1 MISKALGKIIAK
13 RRKEL
18 GITQVELA
26 ENAETSQGYISDLEN
41 GKILNPT
48 IGTIL
53 KIATVLNVESSKLLA
68 EIDDINEEIVIYGDY
83 DKIIDFDIL
92 DDEGKRQVLA
102 FYEFIKTKYNKNS
115 IPE

>member
-1 MISKALGKIIAK
+1 MISKSLGEIIAK

-26 ENAETSQGYISDLEN
+26 GSAETSQGYISDLEN
-41 GKILNPT
+41 GKISNPT

-53 KIATVLNVESSKLLA
+53 KIATVLNLESSNLLA
-68 EIDDINEEIVIYGDY
+68 EIEDLNEAIVIYGDH

-92 DDEGKRQVLA
+92 DNQGKQQVLA
-102 FYEFIKTKYNKNS
+102 FYQFIKTKYHKTVYLK
-115 IPE
+115 